1 MRFTPEGTGTRVVL
15 ISDKWEKW
23 GKNAHRARKGYDI
36 GWGYVLNVWADKRTA
51 KMAVL
56 DGLTLL
62 VRGVE
67 LVRGGTKA
75 SIARAGG
82 EIAGAV

>member
-1 MRFTPEGTGTRVVL
+1 M
-15 ISDKWEKW
+15 
-23 GKNAHRARKGYDI
+23 
-36 GWGYVLNVWADKRTA
+36 WADKRTA
-51 KMAVL
+51 KMAVF

-82 EIAGAV
+82 EIAAGPAVQ